1 MFTLESSL
9 ERRYSKLLQQ
19 AGWWGTKLI
28 NTSTPGIPDRLF
40 IKSGRVVFIEFKLPG
55 EKPRPLQDYVHQ
67 KIQEQGIEVVVASS
81 KEDIEHLL

>member
-1 MFTLESSL
+1 MRQLESAL
-9 ERRYSKLLQQ
+9 ERRYSKMLHE

-40 IKSGRVVFIEFKLPG
+40 IKQARVVFIEFKIPG
-55 EKPRPLQDYVHQ
+55 ERPRPLQKYVQ
-67 KIQEQGIEVVVASS
+67 EKIQEQGIEVVVASS